1 MKKTIF
7 FAFIVFSAFLYQP
20 CFSENGDSQQP
31 QENIVQPKPS
41 VNVKGIHL
49 TSFVVGSQNRR
60 AYFDGLLQDTEL
72 NAVVIDVKEI
82 DGAIG
87 IKGISGDLAFS
98 KSVPNPE
105 EYIKHLKEKNIY
117 TIARIVVFRDNT
129 MPRKRP
135 DLAVKTPEGGLW
147 QDRKE
152 ITWLD
157 PYNQKAKDYILD
169 IAEKTADIGFDEI
182 QFDYIRFPSDGN
194 TKMCRYQVPRSTETA
209 YLEIIDFLKQA
220 KERLAPKGIKTSI
233 DVFGLTTTETTD
245 MGIGQKIVEMTEHVD
260 YVSPMIYPSHYN
272 KGEYG
277 IPDPNKEPYRT
288 VYIALQGAKKRLPV
302 EKLRPWLQDFSMK
315 GVKYGPKQIQEQ
327 IQACFDSG
335 VETWMLWNAACK
347 YTKNGLKAKSESNTY
362 KKSSKEIIDNYL
374 KKENVDHAMKKRA
387 VTQNKKQTSAVKKST
402 HTATKKY
409 TVKSSS
415 TTKKKK

>member
-1 MKKTIF
+1 MKKIIP
-7 FAFIVFSAFLYQP
+7 FAFIVFSSFLCQP
-20 CFSENGDSQQP
+20 CFSETSDVAQP
-31 QENIVQPKPS
+31 QETVVQPKPS
-41 VNVKGIHL
+41 VTAKGMHL
-49 TSFVVGSQNRR
+49 TSFVPGASKKRI
-60 AYFDGLLQDTEL
+60 YIDSLLEDTEL

-135 DLAVKTPEGGLW
+135 ELAVKNPDGKIWEDYRQT
-147 QDRKE
+147 
-152 ITWLD
+152 TWLD

-194 TKMCRYQVPRSTETA
+194 TKMCRYQVPRSTATA

-220 KERLAPKGIKTSI
+220 KQRLAPKGIKTSI
-233 DVFGLTTTETTD
+233 DVFGLTTTENTD

-315 GVKYGPKQIQEQ
+315 GVKYGPKQVQEQ
-327 IQACFDSG
+327 IQACFDCG

-347 YTKNGLKAKSESNTY
+347 YTKDGLKPKSESNTY

-374 KKENVDHAMKKRA
+374 KKENVDQAMTKRA
-387 VTQNKKQTSAVKKST
+387 VMQNKKQTAAVKKST

-415 TTKKKK
+415 ATKKKK

>member
-1 MKKTIF
+1 MKKIIP
-7 FAFIVFSAFLYQP
+7 FAFIVFSSFLCQP
-20 CFSENGDSQQP
+20 CFSETADVAQP
-31 QENIVQPKPS
+31 QETVVQPKPS
-41 VNVKGIHL
+41 VTAKGMHL
-49 TSFVVGSQNRR
+49 TSFVPGASKKRI
-60 AYFDGLLQDTEL
+60 YIDSLLEDTEL

-135 DLAVKTPEGGLW
+135 ELAVKTPDGKIWEDYR
-147 QDRKE
+147 QT
-152 ITWLD
+152 TWLD

-194 TKMCRYQVPRSTETA
+194 TKMCRYQVPRSTATA

-220 KERLAPKGIKTSI
+220 KQRLAPKGIKTSI
-233 DVFGLTTTETTD
+233 DVFGLTTTENTD

-315 GVKYGPKQIQEQ
+315 GVKYGPKQVQEQ
-327 IQACFDSG
+327 IQACFDCG

-347 YTKNGLKAKSESNTY
+347 YTKDGLKPKSESNTY

-374 KKENVDHAMKKRA
+374 KKENVDQAMTKRA
-387 VTQNKKQTSAVKKST
+387 VMQNKKQTAAVKKST

-415 TTKKKK
+415 ATKKKK